1 MPNPPPKKTG
11 KARLTYTNDRDP
23 VARKLIMRAIELATG
38 RRRIE
43 KLYHEIYD
51 MELQPEEVWKAC
63 LDQLGIEAQYDRSQL
78 DKVPKGG
85 PVVFIANHPFGVVD
99 GLMLG
104 HLVSQ
109 VRPRFFVLVNSLL
122 LGEALLDDFLLPVN
136 FEESRE
142 AVRQNIKTKQETI
155 RRIAGGEALAIF
167 PGGGVATAR
176 KWYKREVEEFEWKR
190 FTAKVVQQSKATVIP
205 IFFHGR
211 NSRLFQL
218 ASKINPNLR
227 LSLLIN
233 EIRNKMNS
241 PLQITI
247 GDPLPYQELA
257 KIKDRQE
264 LLDHLKATVL
274 ALGED

>member
-1 MPNPPPKKTG
+1 MPDPTPKKAG
-11 KARLTYTNDRDP
+11 KARLTYSNDRDP
-23 VARKLIMRAIELATG
+23 VARKLLMRAIELATG

-51 MELQPEEVWKAC
+51 MDLQPAEVWKAC
-63 LDQLGIEAQYDRSQL
+63 LEQLKIEAQYETEQL
-78 DKVPKGG
+78 DKIPTEG
-85 PVVFIANHPFGVVD
+85 PLVFIANHPFGVVD

-142 AVRQNIKTKQETI
+142 AVRQNIHTKQETI
-155 RRIAGGEALAIF
+155 RRIAAGEALAIF

-176 KWYKREVEEFEWKR
+176 KWYKKEVEEFEWKR

-241 PLQITI
+241 PLQISI
-247 GDPLPYQELA
+247 GDPLPYQDLA
-257 KIKDRQE
+257 QIKDRQQ
-264 LLDHLKATVL
+264 LLDHLKASVL
-274 ALGED
+274 ALGQV